1 MIAVGI
7 VVALLIIGIIGGVLK
22 WLHVKRQQRFKMLR
36 NQFKQEATINV
47 GMPTNFDTTNIGHTV
62 EDLKPRTHDTASAMD
77 TQHSKSN
84 SHVPFAVEPQF
95 PDI

>member
-1 MIAVGI
+1 
-7 VVALLIIGIIGGVLK
+7 
-22 WLHVKRQQRFKMLR
+22 
-36 NQFKQEATINV
+36 
-47 GMPTNFDTTNIGHTV
+47 MPTNFDTTNIGHTV

-95 PDI
+95 PYI